1 MTYEKVRSTYRL
13 LGFFLIVIVAMM
25 VGVVYLAMMQKPLL
39 GLPQT
44 MSSLWLLALV
54 TLSALLPAF
63 VNFGVGAYVAETMLL
78 KANAFVYMEVREEN
92 KQRQAKVQ
100 FMEKAKQLKAQRE
113 NMRAAAVQTEA
124 ANPAPAGK

>member
-1 MTYEKVRSTYRL
+1 MRKGRSTYRL

-54 TLSALLPAF
+54 TLSGLLPAF
-63 VNFGVGAYVAETMLL
+63 VNFGVGRMLR
-78 KANAFVYMEVREEN
+78 KPCF
-92 KQRQAKVQ
+92 
-100 FMEKAKQLKAQRE
+100 
-113 NMRAAAVQTEA
+113 
-124 ANPAPAGK
+124 

>member
-1 MTYEKVRSTYRL
+1 
-13 LGFFLIVIVAMM
+13 
-25 VGVVYLAMMQKPLL
+25 
-39 GLPQT
+39 

-78 KANAFVYMEVREEN
+78 KANAFVFMEAREEN
-92 KQRQAKVQ
+92 KEKQAKAQ

-113 NMRAAAVQTEA
+113 TQRNAIIPPEAPLPAAA
-124 ANPAPAGK
+124 KK